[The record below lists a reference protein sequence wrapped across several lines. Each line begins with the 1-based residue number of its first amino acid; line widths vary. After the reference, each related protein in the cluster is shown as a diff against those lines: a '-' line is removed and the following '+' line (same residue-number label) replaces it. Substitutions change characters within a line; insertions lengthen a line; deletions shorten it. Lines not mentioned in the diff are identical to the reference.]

1 MESFSCISRTFHQ
14 STLQSC
20 WPLTCSQTQPQP
32 RACTVPCPYLAR
44 VRAHI
49 EVRAGLDWTGRLSV
63 KQAVQY
69 LDLLRRE
76 QLPSHLLPEEVP
88 PTVAMPV
95 GQRWLLQTCTEKT
108 GKRSEVR
115 GVVNGGYFREEG
127 DKGGVCESG
136 VYNRGRTLDDDRGT
150 WGGVKAWVDKINQ
163 WSKCGER
170 SLS

>member
-1 MESFSCISRTFHQ
+1 MEGFSCISRTFHQ

-32 RACTVPCPYLAR
+32 RACTVPRPYLAR

-49 EVRAGLDWTGRLSV
+49 EVRAGLDWTGWLFV

-88 PTVAMPV
+88 PTLAVPV
-95 GQRWLLQTCTEKT
+95 GQRWLLQTYTEKT

-115 GVVNGGYFREEG
+115 GVAHGWYFGEEG
-127 DKGGVCESG
+127 DKGGVSESG
-136 VYNRGRTLDDDRGT
+136 VYNRRRTIDDDIGT
-150 WGGVKAWVDKINQ
+150 
-163 WSKCGER
+163 
-170 SLS
+170 